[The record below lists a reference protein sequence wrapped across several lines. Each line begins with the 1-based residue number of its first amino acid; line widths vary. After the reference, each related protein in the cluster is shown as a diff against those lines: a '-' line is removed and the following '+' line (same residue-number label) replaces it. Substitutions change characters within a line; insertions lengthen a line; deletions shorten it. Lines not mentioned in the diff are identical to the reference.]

1 MSKVALITGITG
13 QDGSYLAELLLSK
26 GYKVH
31 GIVRRVAL
39 EDETHRLWRIRN
51 ILNDITLHAGSL
63 ESYASLFKIILKIN
77 PNEVYHL
84 AALSYVG
91 YSFEDEFSTLNI
103 NIKNRA
109 PTSKPHW
116 KDQWRW
122 RCTHRDALKFAKM
135 IIPYAKVKREKLQQ
149 IIKHYEE

>member
-1 MSKVALITGITG
+1 MEELEVAYIAGIF
-13 QDGSYLAELLLSK
+13 DGEGSVDYTQRMEKKKETRPRAYL
-26 GYKVH
+26 
-31 GIVRRVAL
+31 
-39 EDETHRLWRIRN
+39 TWRIRC
-51 ILNDITLHAGSL
+51 
-63 ESYASLFKIILKIN
+63 
-77 PNEVYHL
+77 EVSMTNKDVMEWIHKRI
-84 AALSYVG
+84 G
-91 YSFEDEFSTLNI
+91 IGTLNI

-149 IIKHYEE
+149 IIKHYETSL